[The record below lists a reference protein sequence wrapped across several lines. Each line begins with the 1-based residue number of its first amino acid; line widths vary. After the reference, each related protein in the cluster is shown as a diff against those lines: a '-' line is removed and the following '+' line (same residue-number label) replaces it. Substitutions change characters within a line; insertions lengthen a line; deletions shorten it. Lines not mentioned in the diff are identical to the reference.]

1 MPTTTEPCN
10 EPIRVS
16 IVEDDARTRQ
26 LFSDIISTTA
36 GFRLVG
42 AYPDGKKAV
51 AALAADPPSVVLVD
65 INLPGMNGIE
75 CVRRAKPLVPET
87 QFIMVTVYEDAEH
100 IFGALQAGATGYLL
114 KSTARDELI
123 QAIRDVRLGGSPMTS
138 HIARKVVQSFQ
149 KSSLSPELPSLSER
163 EVHVLDLLTKGFI
176 YKEIADVL
184 KVSVHTVNTY
194 CRRIYEKLHVCSRT
208 QAIARYRGEI

>member
-1 MPTTTEPCN
+1 MATSEPCR
-10 EPIRVS
+10 ELIRVS

-26 LFSDIISTTA
+26 LFSDVIGTTA
-36 GFRLVG
+36 GFELVS
-42 AYPDGKKAV
+42 AYPDGEKAV
-51 AALAADPPSVVLVD
+51 VSLATDQPSVVLVD
-65 INLPGMNGIE
+65 INLPRMNGIE
-75 CVRRAKPLVPET
+75 CVRRAKPLIPDA

-123 QAIRDVRLGGSPMTS
+123 QAIRDVRVGGSPMTS

-149 KSSLSPELPSLSER
+149 KTSLSPGLPSLSER
-163 EVHVLDLLTKGFI
+163 EVAVLDLLTKGFT
-176 YKEIADVL
+176 YKEIADTL

>member
-1 MPTTTEPCN
+1 
-10 EPIRVS
+10 
-16 IVEDDARTRQ
+16 
-26 LFSDIISTTA
+26 
-36 GFRLVG
+36 
-42 AYPDGKKAV
+42 
-51 AALAADPPSVVLVD
+51 
-65 INLPGMNGIE
+65 MNGVE
-75 CVRRAKPLVPET
+75 CVRRVKPLVPEA
-87 QFIMVTVYEDAEH
+87 QFIMVTVYEDAEY

-114 KSTARDELI
+114 KSTPRAELI

-149 KSSLSPELPSLSER
+149 KSSLSPGLPSLSER
-163 EVHVLDLLTKGFI
+163 EVGVLDLLTKGFT
-176 YKEIADVL
+176 YKEIADAL